1 MNARTHHAYRFVLAI
16 VFSIAIA
23 CLTNPLAAQT
33 TYGSISGTVTDPSGA
48 PMAGAQ
54 VTLTSLATS
63 ETRTQSTGSNGLFQF
78 VNLVPGSYSIEVEK
92 TGFKKYSHRDVVV
105 DVNQSTHI
113 DAILQIGDVN
123 QVVEVKAES
132 PLLQTETSSLGTV
145 VDQREANTLPLNGR
159 NIFNLTTITPSVVP
173 QGNTLGTV
181 VGKNPFDFANYQ
193 IGGAF
198 ANEGAIYLDGEP
210 LNTGYINLPLV
221 VPTQDTISEFK
232 VQYNNLGPEWGKFA
246 GGVINLSTKSGSNQL
261 HGELYEYLRNKV
273 LNANEFFNK
282 TAEIQAGEK
291 NQPPP
296 FTQNQFGGFV
306 SGAAIKNKTFFFGGY
321 EGFRLRTATVYT
333 TTVPTAAERSG
344 NFSEPGLNTIY
355 DPLSV
360 NPNCQASSVCSRSP
374 FPGNI
379 IPSTRI
385 NATSSYLMN
394 LFALPTSPALVNNFT
409 RATSSGG
416 NTNQYTARVD
426 QTITDKQTLFGRYTY
441 WSLLSLPQ
449 DPYGTG
455 LCKDRCEENTNS
467 NSFAVGYTWVI
478 TPTTTFN
485 LNGSF
490 GRFTYLRTPKN
501 EGFDVTKEGWP
512 AAYNGAVPDIE
523 RNPLTPCLAISDPTI
538 SCSQGQSAIADYD
551 TMYNLSP
558 QATMVRGRHT
568 IVFGGQLQYT
578 YDNYLQTNNGGGIIS
593 FNGSWTQSLA
603 RNATGATGGIDSAD
617 FLLGYGL
624 GAGAAFGNQTTGSV
638 VISQPVAGKET
649 YRALYVADNW
659 HFSSKLTFNLG
670 LRYELQGPWSERY
683 NRLTYFNPKVINSS
697 VTGCSGVA
705 GSPCPGDLFLVQTGA
720 NSSRNNLP
728 LIKDNFA
735 PRVGFAYSP
744 DTKTVLRGGYGIFFI
759 PNFVSFGVNPYV
771 DVLNSGTSTFFASI
785 NQGLTPSST
794 VNASNCTLSTGGAF
808 SCATQGPFG
817 PTLVIPPGRKPQP
830 NVSVYGLNQTPLS
843 ATGYTVQKSQYNQQ
857 WNLDLQRQL
866 PGGFFADVAYAGAH
880 GVHLPQ
886 FNTQIDQ
893 IPDNFIS
900 QAESQYLARQPVTI
914 AQPVSGYPFS
924 LNLPGSLGSGHLIQG
939 QLYRPFPEYS
949 GLNLQGY
956 GCCGS
961 SYNALQ
967 ATVTRR
973 FSGGGTILAAY
984 TWAKLMSNT
993 DTLTSWL
1000 EGGTTG
1006 GVGSIQDWNN
1016 LKNDWSISS
1025 QNVAQRFVVSY
1036 VLDFPFGRGQRYLNS
1051 LNGFGN
1057 KLVSGW
1063 GVDGVTT
1070 VQTGFPVKI
1079 SEANGTP
1086 LSSLGLG
1093 IGTLRPNVTA
1103 NCPESI
1109 SGSDGRRLN
1118 EWFNTACF
1126 TAPPAYG
1133 FGSEAR
1139 VDPVLRMDGP
1149 ANFDFAIF
1157 KITTFGPNERMN
1169 IQFRTEFFDLFN
1181 HPQFGPPNGSAGS
1194 TSFGIVSSTVN
1205 NPRLI
1210 QFGLKFAF

>member
-1 MNARTHHAYRFVLAI
+1 MIFLYSHKRSLTPLLLA
-16 VFSIAIA
+16 VVSGLLSIPT
-23 CLTNPLAAQT
+23 LSLGQT
-33 TYGSISGTVTDPSGA
+33 TYGSIAGSVTDASGA
-48 PMAGAQ
+48 LITGAH
-54 VTLTSLATS
+54 VTLTNLGTS
-63 ETRTQSTGSNGLFQF
+63 ETRAQETGNDGLFSF
-78 VNLVPGSYSIEVEK
+78 VNLPPGRYSVNVEK
-92 TGFKKYSHRDVVV
+92 AGFKKYSRPDVGV
-105 DVNQSTHI
+105 DVNQSTRI
-113 DAILQIGDVN
+113 DAILQLGDVS
-123 QVVEVKAES
+123 QTVEVTAQT

-159 NIFNLTTITPSVVP
+159 NIFNLTTVTPSVVP

-221 VPTQDTISEFK
+221 VPTQDSVSEFK

-282 TAEIQAGEK
+282 TAQLQAGEK

-306 SGAAIKNKTFFFGGY
+306 SGAAVKNKTFFFGGY

-344 NFSEPGLNTIY
+344 NFSEPGLATIY
-355 DPLSV
+355 DPLTV
-360 NPNCQASSVCSRSP
+360 NPNCPASSVCPRSA
-374 FPGNI
+374 FAGNI

-385 NATSSYLMN
+385 NPTSSYLMN

-409 RATSSGG
+409 KATSSGG
-416 NTNQYTARVD
+416 NTDQYTARVD
-426 QTITDKQTLFGRYTY
+426 QNITDRQTLFGRFTY
-441 WSLLSLPQ
+441 WKLLSLAQ

-455 LCKDRCEENTNS
+455 LCKDRCEEDTNS
-467 NSFAVGYTWVI
+467 KSLALGYTYVI

-485 LNGSF
+485 LNASL

-512 AAYNGAVPDIE
+512 AAYNGAVPNIE

-538 SCSQGQSAIADYD
+538 SCSQGQSAISDYD
-551 TMYNLSP
+551 TMYNISP

-603 RNATGATGGIDSAD
+603 RNATGASGGIDSAD

-624 GAGAAFGNQTTGSV
+624 GAGASFGNQTTGSV

-659 HFSSKLTFNLG
+659 HVNNKLTLNLG

-683 NRLTYFNPKVINSS
+683 NRLTYFNPSVANSS
-697 VTGCSGVA
+697 VTGCSGAA
-705 GSPCPGDLFLVQTGA
+705 GSPCPGDLFLVQTGT
-720 NSSRNNLP
+720 NKSRNNLP

-771 DVLNSGTSTFFASI
+771 DVTNSGTSTFFASN
-785 NQGLTPSST
+785 NQGLTPAST
-794 VNASNCTLSTGGAF
+794 VNASNCALSGG
-808 SCATQGPFG
+808 SLNCATPGPFG
-817 PTLVIPPGRKPQP
+817 PSLVIPPGRNPQP
-830 NVSVYGLNQTPLS
+830 NISVYGLQQATLS
-843 ATGYTVQKSQYNQQ
+843 STGYTVQRSQYNQQ

-886 FNTQIDQ
+886 FNTNVNQ
-893 IPDNFIS
+893 IPDNLH
-900 QAESQYLARQPVTI
+900 Q
-914 AQPVSGYPFS
+914 
-924 LNLPGSLGSGHLIQG
+924 PGSAAIHV
-939 QLYRPFPEYS
+939 RPARHD
-949 GLNLQGY
+949 
-956 GCCGS
+956 C
-961 SYNALQ
+961 
-967 ATVTRR
+967 
-973 FSGGGTILAAY
+973 
-984 TWAKLMSNT
+984 
-993 DTLTSWL
+993 
-1000 EGGTTG
+1000 TTCFRL
-1006 GVGSIQDWNN
+1006 SI
-1016 LKNDWSISS
+1016 
-1025 QNVAQRFVVSY
+1025 
-1036 VLDFPFGRGQRYLNS
+1036 
-1051 LNGFGN
+1051 
-1057 KLVSGW
+1057 
-1063 GVDGVTT
+1063 
-1070 VQTGFPVKI
+1070 
-1079 SEANGTP
+1079 
-1086 LSSLGLG
+1086 
-1093 IGTLRPNVTA
+1093 
-1103 NCPESI
+1103 
-1109 SGSDGRRLN
+1109 
-1118 EWFNTACF
+1118 
-1126 TAPPAYG
+1126 
-1133 FGSEAR
+1133 
-1139 VDPVLRMDGP
+1139 
-1149 ANFDFAIF
+1149 
-1157 KITTFGPNERMN
+1157 
-1169 IQFRTEFFDLFN
+1169 
-1181 HPQFGPPNGSAGS
+1181 
-1194 TSFGIVSSTVN
+1194 
-1205 NPRLI
+1205 
-1210 QFGLKFAF
+1210 